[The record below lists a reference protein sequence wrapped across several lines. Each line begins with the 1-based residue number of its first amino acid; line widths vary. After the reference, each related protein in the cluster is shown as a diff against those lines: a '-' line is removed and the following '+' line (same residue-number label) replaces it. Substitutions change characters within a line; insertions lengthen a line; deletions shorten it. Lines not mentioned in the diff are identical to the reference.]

1 MERRESK
8 GRRLARREFLVGTG
22 AVALGTVISACGAQ
36 PSTSPTAGAT
46 PLRGGHVTE
55 AFPYAASTMN
65 PVIAV
70 RLTDQFVSSLCYEGL
85 LGYTGDGT
93 LVPVLAASVPQAS
106 SDGLSYAFQ
115 LRGGVRW
122 TDGQPLTADDVVFTY
137 QLHSAPQYQTVRS
150 FIRSAMEE
158 NLASVTSPA
167 PDRVV
172 FTLKKPNAAF
182 LASYCTYGV
191 VPKHVWGGFTAEQ
204 VNNSPFNITPQ
215 VTSGPFRVMNH
226 TLGTSITYQ
235 RNDGYHG
242 GAPHVD
248 SYLLKFVTDDSA
260 RINQVKTGEAD
271 IAIIPA
277 ASLAGVQS
285 DRSIRLVPVT
295 PPQIT
300 VCYFQLDP
308 SRPGSA
314 VLGDQ
319 RVRQALAHAVDTR
332 ALVNSV
338 YYGQAV
344 PILSSI
350 IPPVSWAYDA
360 HVTPQYPHD
369 VTRAKQLLDAAG
381 WKQGS
386 GGVRQKGATPFKFDL
401 WLGPRADWQAI
412 GQIMQQSWRDIG
424 ADVTI
429 RQEQTAQLSQRVLVS
444 RDFDAIVND
453 FGWVSTD
460 PDLTNIITSAAN
472 ARGGNN
478 GADYRNAEV
487 DGLVQQAVT
496 VSDQNRRR
504 QLYYQIQHLV
514 STDLPQLPLVSS
526 KTVYAVN
533 QRVQGLDIGPYTSW
547 IRNGLRSMWVTDGK

>member
-1 MERRESK
+1 MK

-22 AVALGTVISACGAQ
+22 GLALGAVISACGAT
-36 PSTSPTAGAT
+36 PSAAPTPGAT

-65 PVIAV
+65 PVIAT
-70 RLTDQFVSSLCYEGL
+70 RLTDQFVCSLCYDAL
-85 LGYTGDGT
+85 LEYAGDGT
-93 LVPVLAASVPQAS
+93 LVPVLAASVPQVS
-106 SDGLSYAFQ
+106 SDGLTYAFQ
-115 LRGGVRW
+115 LRSGVRW
-122 TDGQPLTADDVVFTY
+122 TDGQPLTAGDVVFTY
-137 QLHSAPQYQTVRS
+137 QLHSAPEYQTVRS
-150 FIRSAMEE
+150 FIRSAMTEY
-158 NLASVTSPA
+158 LASVTSPA
-167 PDRVV
+167 PGKVV

-191 VPKHVWGGFTAEQ
+191 VPKHVWGSFTGDQ
-204 VNNSPFNITPQ
+204 VNTSPFNLTPQ
-215 VTSGPFRVMNH
+215 VTSGPFKVVNH

-235 RNDGYHG
+235 RNDGYHR
-242 GAPHVD
+242 GATHID
-248 SYLLKFVTDDSA
+248 SYVLKFVTDDSA
-260 RINQVKTGEAD
+260 RVNQVKTGEAD
-271 IAIIPA
+271 IAILPA

-285 DRSIRLVPVT
+285 ERSLRLLPVT
-295 PPQIT
+295 PPQLT

-308 SRPGSA
+308 SKPGSE
-314 VLGDQ
+314 VLGDR
-319 RVRQALAHAVDTR
+319 RVRQALAHAIDTK
-332 ALVNSV
+332 AMIGSV

-344 PILSSI
+344 PILSAI
-350 IPPVSWAYDA
+350 IPPVSWAYDP

-369 VTRAKQLLDAAG
+369 VAKAKQLLDAAG

-386 GGVRQKGATPFKFDL
+386 GGARQKGSTPLKFDL

-412 GQIMQQSWRDIG
+412 GQIMQQSWREVG

-487 DGLVQQAVT
+487 DRLVAQAVT
-496 VSDQNRRR
+496 INDKNRRK
-504 QLYYQIQHLV
+504 QLYDQVQHLV

-533 QRVQGLDIGPYTSW
+533 QRVQGLEIGPYTSW
-547 IRNGLRSMWVTDGK
+547 VRNGLRNVWVTDGK